1 MDTNN
6 IGETSKQKNHD
17 LCDSDRPLKKAR
29 YLWQV
34 KGKYHLKDNTRNFTS
49 ENMIT
54 EDIEENPVNTNKDK
68 ENLSIELP
76 MNNNVSQNKNNN
88 SNDVRDRNIVE
99 QLILSTDKIL
109 DFPSSP
115 HRNIDKSISDEI
127 PITLVIPRPKNEDFY
142 LRKWQARQIAK
153 GFVDNTINRVL
164 ENWMVAPFDAT
175 DFVENCDNDGQ
186 VEDEGILMA
195 IQSHGL
201 QPGSRLS
208 VNSTGNGSRNPC
220 SPRISNSSECSCSR
234 QRTNLTSN
242 KQVPFHSRPYEN
254 MEQEYYENLCVLKD
268 TEPIEPNK
276 VLDPGRSS
284 KEIFEAVHSEDSKEN
299 DPTLH
304 ITENIQDLVL
314 PNNNYETMHIDDTDF
329 LDAAVS
335 AAIKKKGLSSYNC
348 VDYG

>member
-1 MDTNN
+1 MDMNN
-6 IGETSKQKNHD
+6 GGETSKQKNND

-34 KGKYHLKDNTRNFTS
+34 KGKYHLKDNNSKNFNS
-49 ENMIT
+49 ENMVT
-54 EDIEENPVNTNKDK
+54 EDIEPKSINIEK
-68 ENLSIELP
+68 ENITDETHTD
-76 MNNNVSQNKNNN
+76 NNEVQSKNNN
-88 SNDVRDRNIVE
+88 SSDVRDRNIVE
-99 QLILSTDKIL
+99 QLILSTDKIF

-115 HRNIDKSISDEI
+115 HRSIDKSIYDEI
-127 PITLVIPRPKNEDFY
+127 PITLVKPRPKNEDFY

-201 QPGSRLS
+201 HSNGRFS
-208 VNSTGNGSRNPC
+208 VNPSENSVRNIC
-220 SPRISNSSECSCSR
+220 SPKLLNSGECSCSR
-234 QRTNLTSN
+234 QRTNITSN
-242 KQVPFHSRPYEN
+242 KQVPFHSRSYEN

-268 TEPIEPNK
+268 TEPINPNR
-276 VLDPGRSS
+276 VLNPGRSS
-284 KEIFEAVHSEDSKEN
+284 KEVFDTIHSEESKEN

-314 PNNNYETMHIDDTDF
+314 PNNSYEAMHIDDTDF

-335 AAIKKKGLSSYNC
+335 AAIKKKGLTSYNC

>member
-1 MDTNN
+1 MDVNSG
-6 IGETSKQKNHD
+6 GETSKKKNHD
-17 LCDSDRPLKKAR
+17 VCDNDRPLKKAR

-34 KGKYHLKDNTRNFTS
+34 KGKYHLKDNNAKFLNNEVVDSDKKSGSDVNKNIQPITSNISQTRN
-49 ENMIT
+49 
-54 EDIEENPVNTNKDK
+54 
-68 ENLSIELP
+68 
-76 MNNNVSQNKNNN
+76 NNNT
-88 SNDVRDRNIVE
+88 DVRDRNIVE
-99 QLILSTDKIL
+99 KLILSSDKIL
-109 DFPSSP
+109 DFPDPNSP
-115 HRNIDKSISDEI
+115 PRNIDKSISDEI
-127 PITLVIPRPKNEDFY
+127 PITLVKPRPKNEDFY

-201 QPGSRLS
+201 QSGTRSLS
-208 VNSTGNGSRNPC
+208 NYSDNNFKTKSC
-220 SPRISNSSECSCSR
+220 SPGILFGSGECSCSK
-234 QRTNLTSN
+234 QRKNVNSS
-242 KQVPFHSRPYEN
+242 KQVPFHSRSYEN
-254 MEQEYYENLCVLKD
+254 MEQEYYESLCILKD
-268 TEPIEPNK
+268 TEPVPANRI
-276 VLDPGRSS
+276 LDPGRSF
-284 KEIFEAVHSEDSKEN
+284 KEAFETVHSEDSKEN

-314 PNNNYETMHIDDTDF
+314 PSNNYEAMHMDDNDF

-335 AAIKKKGLSSYNC
+335 AAIKKKGLTSYNC